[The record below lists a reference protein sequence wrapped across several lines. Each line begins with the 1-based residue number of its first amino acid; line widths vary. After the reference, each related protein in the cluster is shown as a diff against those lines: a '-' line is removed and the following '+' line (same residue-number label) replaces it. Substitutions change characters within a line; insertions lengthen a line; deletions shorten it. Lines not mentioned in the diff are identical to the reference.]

1 MSQKKINIW
10 WETNS
15 EQEKWRVNVLGKDIE
30 GENGFLLSSENAD
43 FPVNVEDYGTF
54 EEDLL
59 IQSLK
64 EAFPGAEISMK
75 M

>member
-15 EQEKWRVNVLGKDIE
+15 DPEKWRVNVLGKDIE

-43 FPVNVEDYGTF
+43 FPVDVEHFGTF

-59 IQSLK
+59 IHSLK

-75 M
+75 L